1 MQFNKLIKSIL
12 KESADHVK
20 YCIYYKG
27 EMLNVGDE
35 VPIEAMIGDMAV
47 GFTKGVNMDGKNI
60 TWVVDSIRLA
70 DCQPEI
76 APAGSS
82 IIPNMSVYCT
92 NDFGKRYSI
101 MDSQAITN
109 GTIDIDNIDT
119 VASYNVTFKD
129 SSSPLNV
136 TWSVHQAKNKDGYYT
151 TWYNGRGGMKTKVL
165 DFHIVDEKDFTL
177 QAHKDSDL
185 IDMIDF

>member
-1 MQFNKLIKSIL
+1 MQFNKIINSIL
-12 KESADHVK
+12 KESAHHVK
-20 YCIYYKG
+20 YCIFYKG

-35 VPIEAMIGDMAV
+35 VPIEAMIGDMA
-47 GFTKGVNMDGKNI
+47 GRVNFGGKNI
-60 TWVVDSIRLA
+60 IWVVDSIRLA

-82 IIPNMSVYCT
+82 IIPNRSVYCT
-92 NDFGKRYSI
+92 NRLGKRCGI
-101 MDSQAITN
+101 IDSQAITN

-129 SSSPLNV
+129 SSSPVNV
-136 TWSVHQAKNKDGYYT
+136 TWGVHQAKNKDGYYT
-151 TWYNGRGGMKTKVL
+151 TWYNGRGGMNTKVL

>member
-1 MQFNKLIKSIL
+1 MQFNKLINSIL
-12 KESADHVK
+12 KESTDHVK

-35 VPIEAMIGDMAV
+35 VPIEAMIGDMA
-47 GFTKGVNMDGKNI
+47 GGVNMGGKNI

-70 DCQPEI
+70 DRQPKI
-76 APAGSS
+76 GPAEPPER
-82 IIPNMSVYCT
+82 IPNRSVYCT
-92 NDFGKRYSI
+92 NSFGKRYSI
-101 MDSQAITN
+101 MDSHAMIN

-136 TWSVHQAKNKDGYYT
+136 TWGVHQAKNKDGYYT
-151 TWYNGRGGMKTKVL
+151 TWYNGRGGMKTTVL
-165 DFHIVDEKDFTL
+165 DFHIVDEKDFTK